1 MKTLN
6 EALDRAAGFADCGLR
21 ILDRRER
28 QTWLDW
34 AEVRRRSTIV
44 AGGLRAQGIGRGEIV
59 GLFYLTGEEFFAAFF
74 GVLMAGAVPAPLY
87 PPVRLG
93 RLAEYQIHT
102 SRMLQA
108 AGVRNALIDGRLR
121 RVLGLALSQ
130 AGCRGYTQAEL
141 PKGSEVATTV
151 ASDELGLVQFS
162 SGTTRDPKPVA
173 LTHEALMA
181 QAKTLNNFWPDT
193 DEKRHSGVSWLPLY
207 HDMGLIGCVFTV
219 LERPSTLTLIP
230 PELFVARPVVWL
242 RALSKFRATVSPAPN
257 FAFSLCVEKVRDADL
272 QDLDLSQWR
281 AALCGAEAVVPAVLR
296 RFADRFAGC
305 GFRPEALTP
314 VYGLSEAALA
324 VTFSELGEPF
334 TTRSMSRQ
342 QSGNAPR
349 HERELVSVGRPLP
362 GFEIQVRDE
371 LGAMLADEEEG
382 RIWIRGP
389 SLMKGYLN
397 QPQATA
403 AVLKDGWLDTGD
415 RGFLYDGELYVSGRA
430 KDVLIVRGANHAPE
444 EIEATVTELESVR
457 TGCAAAVGYLP
468 EDADREQVW
477 LFVERN
483 RDLSDREREAVIAA
497 CKHRVLAHIGIAVDR
512 VEVLDP
518 GILPR
523 TSSGKIRRQR
533 ALELFL
539 AGEWPPSDAA
549 NSSSNVKKK
558 GLETGEQS
566 RVNREPDAS

>member
-1 MKTLN
+1 MTQEEILRGIEAVAREHLDRLEQLEPGMDLVEDLELDSLLLLTLAVEVENRFRICLDQEDEASIRTVGDLMGVVHRKITEKRTRIASRDMKTLN

-34 AEVRRRSTIV
+34 AEIRRRSTIV

-93 RLAEYQIHT
+93 RLAEYQVHT

-141 PKGSEVATTV
+141 PKRSEVAATV
-151 ASDELGLVQFS
+151 APDELGLVQFS

-173 LTHEALMA
+173 LTHQALMA
-181 QAKTLNNFWPDT
+181 QTRTLNGFWPDT
-193 DEKRHSGVSWLPLY
+193 EQRRHSGVSWLPLY

-272 QDLDLSQWR
+272 QDLDLSEWR

-324 VTFSELGEPF
+324 VTISDLGEPF

-342 QSGNAPR
+342 QSGNAPS
-349 HERELVSVGRPLP
+349 HERELVSVGRPLAR
-362 GFEIQVRDE
+362 VRDPGE
-371 LGAMLADEEEG
+371 RRARRDVGRRGRGSHLDSRALPDEGVSASTTSDRSGAQRRLARHG
-382 RIWIRGP
+382 RPRVSVRRRALCVGP
-389 SLMKGYLN
+389 RQGCVDRAGC
-397 QPQATA
+397 QPRTRR
-403 AVLKDGWLDTGD
+403 DRSHGD
-415 RGFLYDGELYVSGRA
+415 RAGVGAHGLRCGR
-430 KDVLIVRGANHAPE
+430 
-444 EIEATVTELESVR
+444 
-457 TGCAAAVGYLP
+457 
-468 EDADREQVW
+468 
-477 LFVERN
+477 
-483 RDLSDREREAVIAA
+483 
-497 CKHRVLAHIGIAVDR
+497 GIS
-512 VEVLDP
+512 
-518 GILPR
+518 PR
-523 TSSGKIRRQR
+523 RRR
-533 ALELFL
+533 
-539 AGEWPPSDAA
+539 
-549 NSSSNVKKK
+549 
-558 GLETGEQS
+558 
-566 RVNREPDAS
+566 

>member
-34 AEVRRRSTIV
+34 AEIRRRSTIV

-93 RLAEYQIHT
+93 RLAEYQVHT

-141 PKGSEVATTV
+141 PKRSEVAATV
-151 ASDELGLVQFS
+151 APDELGLVQFS

-173 LTHEALMA
+173 LTHQALMA
-181 QAKTLNNFWPDT
+181 QTRTLNGFWPDT
-193 DEKRHSGVSWLPLY
+193 EQRRHSGVSWLPLY

-272 QDLDLSQWR
+272 RELDLSEWR

-324 VTFSELGEPF
+324 VTISDLGEPF
-334 TTRSMSRQ
+334 RTRSMSRQ
-342 QSGNAPR
+342 QSGNAPS

-371 LGAMLADEEEG
+371 FGALLVDEEEG

-403 AVLKDGWLDTGD
+403 AVLRDGWLDTGD

-444 EIEATVTELESVR
+444 EIEAMVTELESVR

-539 AGEWPPSDAA
+539 AGEWPPSDPA

-558 GLETGEQS
+558 GQETGAQS